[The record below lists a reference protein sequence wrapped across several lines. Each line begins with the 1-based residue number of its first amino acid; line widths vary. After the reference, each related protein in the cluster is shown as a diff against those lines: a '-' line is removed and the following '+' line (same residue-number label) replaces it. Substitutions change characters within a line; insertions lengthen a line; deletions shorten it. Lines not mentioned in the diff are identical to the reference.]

1 MSGWSPD
8 LASKYDIVVYNH
20 KRSPNMASKYEKRSH
35 IFGGGDVS
43 MLSRQSVTRVQ
54 NDRLDM
60 RLFETR
66 AVLPALRDVLSE
78 T

>member
-1 MSGWSPD
+1 
-8 LASKYDIVVYNH
+8 
-20 KRSPNMASKYEKRSH
+20 
-35 IFGGGDVS
+35 

>member
-1 MSGWSPD
+1 
-8 LASKYDIVVYNH
+8 
-20 KRSPNMASKYEKRSH
+20 MASKYEKRSH

-66 AVLPALRDVLSE
+66 AVLPALRDVSSE